1 MDLTTS
7 ELLELGLDTVETP
20 ASDIPP
26 GVRAR
31 VLQAASGRMRPS
43 MHPDWADAGGAGLP
57 PHAAFIET
65 AAALATMLD
74 SLSPDDWS
82 TPTSVGGTTVRE
94 LMAHLVGV
102 ERYMLGQLGSG
113 PSFSAP
119 RREDHLR
126 VSQEAA
132 ADLVGATG
140 PETARAW
147 WHEVTR
153 LIAVCG
159 ELGPQH
165 EVAYH
170 HLAGS
175 VRGMLVV
182 RTFELWTHD
191 DDIRLALH
199 RPPNLLD
206 GDRLALMS
214 SDLMNV
220 LSFGMAMSGAAQPG
234 RTARFNLMGP
244 GGGAYEV
251 ALSPGETPGLPDIT
265 ITTSALD
272 LCRVASSRL
281 SVDDI
286 DLAVDGDRSL
296 LEPIL
301 AGAGAFACD

>member
-7 ELLELGLDTVETP
+7 ELLELGLDAVETP
-20 ASDIPP
+20 ATDIPS
-26 GVRAR
+26 GLRAR
-31 VLQAASGRMRPS
+31 VLHTASARMRPA
-43 MHPDWADAGGAGLP
+43 MHPDWAGGGGHAVT
-57 PHAAFIET
+57 PHAAFIKT
-65 AAALATMLD
+65 ASELATMLD
-74 SLSPDDWS
+74 SLGHDDWS
-82 TPTSVGGTTVRE
+82 APTSVGGTTVRE

-119 RREDHLR
+119 RREDHLP

-132 ADLVGATG
+132 ADLADATG
-140 PETARAW
+140 PEIAQAW
-147 WHEVTR
+147 WNEVTR
-153 LIAVCG
+153 LIAVCA

-199 RPPNLLD
+199 RPPNMLD

-220 LSFGMAMSGAAQPG
+220 LNLGMALSGTTQPG
-234 RTARFNLMGP
+234 RTARINLMGP
-244 GGGAYEV
+244 GGGSYEV

-265 ITTSALD
+265 ITTSVLD
-272 LCRVASSRL
+272 LCRLASNRL
-281 SVDDI
+281 SADHFDF
-286 DLAVDGDRSL
+286 AVDGDAAL

-301 AGAGAFACD
+301 VGATAFACD